1 MATNAKNEAF
11 TKEFLQ
17 SVLEILWNFIR
28 DSNNRDA
35 SVLKF
40 HHPEQLMNMM
50 DFSLPEAPRNLQQIL
65 SDCKHTLNHQV
76 KTGKYMVGQI
86 NVVIPELYSTF
97 VSMRS
102 MMLHSIPFRT
112 SSFLQPTLPRIR
124 HHINGWG
131 MARRHCKY

>member
-28 DSNNRDA
+28 DSNDRDA

-50 DFSLPEAPRNLQQIL
+50 DFSLPNTPRNLQQIL

-86 NVVIPELYSTF
+86 NVVIPELNYI
-97 VSMRS
+97 VL
-102 MMLHSIPFRT
+102 LH
-112 SSFLQPTLPRIR
+112 L
-124 HHINGWG
+124 
-131 MARRHCKY
+131 

>member
-50 DFSLPEAPRNLQQIL
+50 DFSLPEGPRNLQQIL

-76 KTGKYMVGQI
+76 KTGKYMMWQI
-86 NVVIPELYSTF
+86 DVVTPE
-97 VSMRS
+97 
-102 MMLHSIPFRT
+102 
-112 SSFLQPTLPRIR
+112 FL
-124 HHINGWG
+124 
-131 MARRHCKY
+131 

>member
-28 DSNNRDA
+28 DSNNRDT

-40 HHPEQLMNMM
+40 HHPEQLINMM
-50 DFSLPEAPRNLQQIL
+50 DFSLPKVPRNLQQIL

-76 KTGKYMVGQI
+76 KTGKYIVKQI
-86 NVVIPELYSTF
+86 NVVTHLY
-97 VSMRS
+97 
-102 MMLHSIPFRT
+102 L
-112 SSFLQPTLPRIR
+112 
-124 HHINGWG
+124 
-131 MARRHCKY
+131 

>member
-28 DSNNRDA
+28 DSNNRDT

-50 DFSLPEAPRNLQQIL
+50 DFSLPETPRNLQQIL
-65 SDCKHTLNHQV
+65 SDCKHALNHQV
-76 KTGKYMVGQI
+76 KTGKY
-86 NVVIPELYSTF
+86 ES
-97 VSMRS
+97 
-102 MMLHSIPFRT
+102 
-112 SSFLQPTLPRIR
+112 
-124 HHINGWG
+124 
-131 MARRHCKY
+131 C

>member
-28 DSNNRDA
+28 DSNDRDA

-65 SDCKHTLNHQV
+65 SDCKHTLDHQV
-76 KTGKYMVGQI
+76 KTGKY
-86 NVVIPELYSTF
+86 EDY
-97 VSMRS
+97 
-102 MMLHSIPFRT
+102 
-112 SSFLQPTLPRIR
+112 
-124 HHINGWG
+124 
-131 MARRHCKY
+131 